1 MTEMS
6 YHTPVMVPE
15 TVDGLVTD
23 RSGIYV
29 DGTLG
34 GGGHSTAILER
45 LGPRGILYGMDQD
58 RDALA
63 ATDALARLSGDARFQ
78 TIMGNFGYMDTLL
91 PPAVVGSVSGILLDL
106 GVSSHQIN
114 EAARGFSFQADGPL
128 DMRMNADAPLTAA
141 MVVNTYSESDLR
153 RIFFEYGEERHSAR
167 IAREIVAK
175 RPFTSTR
182 ELSVR
187 VESVTPGPHALKSVA
202 RIFQAI
208 RIEVNREMDVL
219 QKVLLAS
226 LRVLKPGGRLA
237 VLSYHSLED
246 RPVKRFMRSG
256 RLDGVVEKDF
266 YGNEITPL
274 MPITRQP
281 ITPTDGEI
289 RTNPRA
295 RSAKL
300 RIAERKE
307 PTT

>member
-1 MTEMS
+1 MIGLS

-23 RSGIYV
+23 TSGIYV

-34 GGGHSTAILER
+34 GGGHSVAILER
-45 LGPRGILYGMDQD
+45 LGPGGILYGMDQD

-63 ATDALARLSGDARFQ
+63 ATAATTRLSGDARFHS
-78 TIMGNFGYMDTLL
+78 ILGNFGYMDTLL
-91 PPAVVGSVSGILLDL
+91 PPTVVGSVSGILLDL
-106 GVSSHQIN
+106 GVSSHQID
-114 EAARGFSFQADGPL
+114 EAARGFSFQGDGPL

-141 MVVNTYSESDLR
+141 MVVNTYAEADLR
-153 RIFFEYGEERHSAR
+153 RIFFEYGEERHSSR
-167 IAREIVAK
+167 IARDIVAK
-175 RPFTSTR
+175 RPFASTR
-182 ELSVR
+182 ELSAR
-187 VESVTPGPHALKSVA
+187 IEAVTPGPHAHKTVA

-219 QKVLLAS
+219 PKVLHAS

-266 YGNEITPL
+266 YGNEITPWS
-274 MPITRQP
+274 PVTRQA

-300 RIAERKE
+300 RIAEKKE
-307 PTT
+307 PI